1 MHRLSI
7 QLNNAKAATIEKGV
21 FMKLMH
27 QELLTKQYVI
37 YVDTSPM
44 QVTKAPLPICY
55 ICKPHLFNIT
65 SIFLKKTQNAKIA
78 TKFD

>member
-1 MHRLSI
+1 M
-7 QLNNAKAATIEKGV
+7 KAASVENYGV

-55 ICKPHLFNIT
+55 ICKPHLLNIT